1 MYFTVNKSTNCLIKI
16 FTTMKKVILASALAF
31 FFLAAQVSF
40 AQNADAKKDTKQEPK
55 TEKKEAKKEVKK
67 DAKKDAAKKDV
78 KKEEKKDDKKA
89 PAAK

>member
-1 MYFTVNKSTNCLIKI
+1 
-16 FTTMKKVILASALAF
+16 MKKVILASALAF

-55 TEKKEAKKEVKK
+55 TEKKEVKADKKEKKEKKATKK
-67 DAKKDAAKKDV
+67 DKKAV
-78 KKEEKKDDKKA
+78 KKEKKEA